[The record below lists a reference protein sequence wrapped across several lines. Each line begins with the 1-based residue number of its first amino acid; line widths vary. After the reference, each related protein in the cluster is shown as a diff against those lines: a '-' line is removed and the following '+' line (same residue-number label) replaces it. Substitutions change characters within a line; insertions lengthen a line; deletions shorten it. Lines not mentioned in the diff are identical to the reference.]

1 MTEKHFFGTRH
12 GKGPCDAEIGV
23 VKCVAFLAI
32 QWRRRVI
39 ANAQDLLCFGK
50 QFLTRPKQQY
60 LHCHIWHMFVHVGSG
75 DVNRCR
81 PSWAGPDVKAIQS
94 RRAQHCFRGLML
106 YMVSARE
113 RSCFCAF
120 CVAPGPATTCE
131 IEEFCG
137 HWNQAML
144 TKQRWRGLHFLLSC
158 ILHWHFCHQW

>member
-1 MTEKHFFGTRH
+1 MPFAVQLQNIFADASFAVEDTGIMTEKHFFGTRH

-32 QWRRRVI
+32 RWRRRVI

-81 PSWAGPDVKAIQS
+81 PS
-94 RRAQHCFRGLML
+94 
-106 YMVSARE
+106 
-113 RSCFCAF
+113 
-120 CVAPGPATTCE
+120 
-131 IEEFCG
+131 
-137 HWNQAML
+137 
-144 TKQRWRGLHFLLSC
+144 
-158 ILHWHFCHQW
+158 